1 MCLKSLCLSINP
13 FLLIGAF
20 LLTACTPSQ
29 RQSFMIETQEVVGT
43 VTLVVHPS
51 PTTDDLELTAT
62 QELPTLELALPPT
75 ATALVIEQETL
86 KDEGEDPKYTVAVNY
101 PEIAG
106 MEGFNQASQAIAERI
121 VDAFLENLATYPPV
135 GELSQMSY
143 SSVSMDYSVLEKTP
157 EVISVYFQ
165 ISEYYSGAAHPFP
178 FSAVLN
184 YDVRNQ
190 QVLDLS
196 DLFQPNAE
204 YLRVISEYV
213 TNELS
218 GEEWF
223 TFTDG
228 VLPEAENYQIWNLT
242 PEGLLITFDPY
253 MVAPYAAGFIKV
265 VVPYDE
271 FIGIVNPEGVLAR
284 N

>member
-1 MCLKSLCLSINP
+1 MLFRS
-13 FLLIGAF
+13 
-20 LLTACTPSQ
+20 
-29 RQSFMIETQEVVGT
+29 
-43 VTLVVHPS
+43 
-51 PTTDDLELTAT
+51 
-62 QELPTLELALPPT
+62 
-75 ATALVIEQETL
+75 
-86 KDEGEDPKYTVAVNY
+86 
-101 PEIAG
+101 
-106 MEGFNQASQAIAERI
+106 ERI
-121 VDAFLENLATYPPV
+121 ADAFLENLATFPPV
-135 GELSQMSY
+135 NDPNLMSY
-143 SSVSMDYSVLEKTP
+143 SSVSMDYSVLEETP

-184 YDVRNQ
+184 YDVHDQ

-196 DLFQPNAE
+196 DLFQPDAD

>member
-1 MCLKSLCLSINP
+1 MFAKVLRFCFIWI
-13 FLLIGAF
+13 FLIGGMN
-20 LLTACTPSQ
+20 LSACTL
-29 RQSFMIETQEVVGT
+29 TQEKILPTETVLLATAVIQEPLPMDTEVVPV
-43 VTLVVHPS
+43 VTLEA
-51 PTTDDLELTAT
+51 PTAE
-62 QELPTLELALPPT
+62 PTVIPT
-75 ATALVIEQETL
+75 ATVVVIEQKTL
-86 KDEGEDPKYTVAVNY
+86 KGEGEDPKYTVELNY
-101 PEIAG
+101 PFIDGLEA
-106 MEGFNQASQAIAERI
+106 FNQASQAIAERI
-121 VDAFLENLATYPPV
+121 ADAFLENLATFPPV
-135 GELSQMSY
+135 NDPNLMSY
-143 SSVSMDYSVLEKTP
+143 SSVSMDYSVLEETP

-184 YDVRNQ
+184 YDVHDQ

-196 DLFQPNAE
+196 DLFQPDAD

-213 TNELS
+213 TNELC